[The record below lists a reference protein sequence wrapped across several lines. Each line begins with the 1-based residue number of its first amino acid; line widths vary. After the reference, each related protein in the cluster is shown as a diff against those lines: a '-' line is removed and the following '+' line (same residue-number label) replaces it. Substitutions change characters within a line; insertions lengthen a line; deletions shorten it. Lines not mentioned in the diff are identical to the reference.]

1 MINRKI
7 DVWPCL
13 LLTFQRL
20 ISTSK
25 NYSGALLFFLFL
37 QRAYLW
43 AFHFSNFS
51 TWNRPGS
58 QKQWRSLYH
67 EFSQKQISKAV
78 YNFWI
83 HSTAVKWI
91 WVFYYNFFVYVYVM
105 VFLKK
110 MTLATAS
117 GHCQNI
123 VKWRKYEGQYQPG
136 ILNAMK
142 LIGFYM
148 IWIILVC
155 YTLVLRNTYVFQWL
169 VQCVYLTLYK
179 S

>member
-91 WVFYYNFFVYVYVM
+91 WVFYYNFFCVCLCYGIFKKNDFGYCLWALPKHCEMKKIWRSVSAWYSQCHETDRVLHDLNYISLLYVGV
-105 VFLKK
+105 KK
-110 MTLATAS
+110 HIRFSMTCTM
-117 GHCQNI
+117 CIFNFI
-123 VKWRKYEGQYQPG
+123 
-136 ILNAMK
+136 
-142 LIGFYM
+142 
-148 IWIILVC
+148 
-155 YTLVLRNTYVFQWL
+155 
-169 VQCVYLTLYK
+169 
-179 S
+179 